1 MKTSASSKSGWS
13 WLVHQ
18 AVGLLVLPVIPLY
31 MLAYRLMGKPYVYHW
46 GEAEVTPVGG
56 RLTKNEYLF
65 YRAFP
70 LLVVLAGYAL
80 LALINW
86 WLGKPIPFIS

>member
-1 MKTSASSKSGWS
+1 MKTSASSKSGWGG
-13 WLVHQ
+13 LVRQ
-18 AVGLLVLPVIPLY
+18 AVGLFVLSVIPLY

-46 GEAEVTPVGG
+46 GEAKVTPVGG
-56 RLTKNEYLF
+56 RLTKKEYLF

-70 LLVVLAGYAL
+70 LLVVLASYAL
-80 LALINW
+80 LTLINW